1 MKKVVVGFIILICL
15 VFISMLVMVSI
26 DSKDVLKLEDEIRDN
41 TSVDMVQ
48 YVNKYDGYYIVL
60 DKEYLYL
67 FNDLYE
73 EIYKIEIEKIHKNKN
88 NYELVYRNNTIMYMD
103 SYTKTDGIVFK
114 YFDIFTYE
122 VIDEVV
128 IGG

>member
-26 DSKDVLKLEDEIRDN
+26 DSKDILKLENEIRDN

-122 VIDEVV
+122 MIDEVV

>member
-26 DSKDVLKLEDEIRDN
+26 DSKDILKLENEIKDN
-41 TSVDMVQ
+41 TSIDMVQ

>member
-26 DSKDVLKLEDEIRDN
+26 DSKDILKLENEIKDN
-41 TSVDMVQ
+41 TSIDMVQ

-103 SYTKTDGIVFK
+103 SYTKTD
-114 YFDIFTYE
+114 
-122 VIDEVV
+122 
-128 IGG
+128 

>member
-1 MKKVVVGFIILICL
+1 MEKVVVGFIILICL

-26 DSKDVLKLEDEIRDN
+26 DSKDILKLEHEIKDH
-41 TSVDMVQ
+41 TSIDMVQ

-122 VIDEVV
+122 MIDEVV

>member
-26 DSKDVLKLEDEIRDN
+26 DSKDILKLENEIKDN
-41 TSVDMVQ
+41 TSIDMVQ

-122 VIDEVV
+122 MIDEVV

>member
-122 VIDEVV
+122 MIDEVV